1 MLQNILYMSKIVM
14 KFGGSSVA
22 DTDRILNV
30 ANIIKQKIDQKCKV
44 AVVVSAMAGVTNDLI
59 EKSKKISDDFPT
71 EEYDALLS
79 SGEQITSTLLAAA
92 LQKLGLQSRSWL
104 GWQIPIVTEGD
115 YKSSRIIAVNSKIL
129 NDCMNQGIVPIIP
142 GFQGLSKENRISTI
156 GRGGSDASAV
166 AIAKCL
172 EADFCEIYTDVDGVF
187 TTNPNLETKA
197 RKIEKISYEEML
209 EMASLGAKVMQS
221 SSVQKAMIN
230 DVEIYVR
237 STFSNNKGTLI
248 ASEDKISYDK
258 VITGVAYSIDDAK
271 VTLQG
276 VKDKPGVAS
285 SIFKPLYK
293 NNIVVDMIVQNISAD
308 NSKTDVTFTIKRE
321 DLKKTILVLEQ
332 LQNQLEFENLLTDD
346 KVSKVSIVGAGMI
359 THPGVA
365 YRMFDALSSKKI
377 NIMVISTS
385 EIKISVLVNEQNI
398 KEAVKIIHQVFEL
411 DK

>member
-1 MLQNILYMSKIVM
+1 MSKIVM
-14 KFGGSSVA
+14 KFGGTSVA
-22 DTDRILNV
+22 DTDRISHV
-30 ANIIKQKIDQKCKV
+30 ANIIKAKIDQNHKI

-59 EKSKKISDDFPT
+59 QKSKKISDSFPID
-71 EEYDALLS
+71 EYDALLS
-79 SGEQITSTLLAAA
+79 SGEQVTATLLAAA
-92 LQKLGLQSRSWL
+92 LQKIGIKSRSWL

-115 YKSSRIIAVNSKIL
+115 HKNSRIISVNSKVL
-129 NDCMNQGIVPIIP
+129 NDCIDQDIVPIIP
-142 GFQGLSKENRISTI
+142 GFQGLTEGNRISTI

-187 TTNPNLETKA
+187 TTNPDLESKA
-197 RKIEKISYEEML
+197 KKIEKISYEEML

-230 DVEIYVR
+230 DVDIYVK
-237 STFSNNKGTLI
+237 STFSNNSGT
-248 ASEDKISYDK
+248 KIGSQDRVSYDK
-258 VITGVAYSIDDAK
+258 VITGVAYSSDDAK

-285 SIFKPLYK
+285 SIFKPLYE
-293 NNIVVDMIVQNISAD
+293 NNIVVDMIVQNVSAD
-308 NSKTDVTFTIKRE
+308 NSKTDVTFTIKRD
-321 DLKKTILVLEQ
+321 DLQKTTLVLEKLKEQ
-332 LQNQLEFENLLTDD
+332 LNFDKLLTDGH
-346 KVSKVSIVGAGMI
+346 VSKISIVGAGMI

-385 EIKISVLVNEQNI
+385 EIKISVLIDEKNT
-398 KEAVKIIHQVFEL
+398 KEAVKTIHQIFEL

>member
-1 MLQNILYMSKIVM
+1 MSKIVM
-14 KFGGSSVA
+14 KFGGTSVA
-22 DTDRILNV
+22 DTDRILDV
-30 ANIIKQKIDQKCKV
+30 ANIIKAKIDQNHKI

-59 EKSKKISDDFPT
+59 QKSKKISDSFPGD
-71 EEYDALLS
+71 EYDALLS
-79 SGEQITSTLLAAA
+79 SGEQVTATLLAAA
-92 LQKLGLQSRSWL
+92 LQKIGIKSRSWL

-115 YKSSRIIAVNSKIL
+115 HKNSRIISVNSKVL
-129 NDCMNQGIVPIIP
+129 NDCIDQDIVPIIP
-142 GFQGLSKENRISTI
+142 GFQGLTEGNRISTI

-187 TTNPNLETKA
+187 TTNPDLESKA
-197 RKIEKISYEEML
+197 KKIEKISYEEML

-230 DVEIYVR
+230 DVDIYVK
-237 STFSNNKGTLI
+237 STFSNNSGTKI
-248 ASEDKISYDK
+248 GSQDKVSYDK
-258 VITGVAYSIDDAK
+258 VITGVAYSSDDAK

-285 SIFKPLYK
+285 SIFKPLYE
-293 NNIVVDMIVQNISAD
+293 NNIVVDMIVQNVSAD
-308 NSKTDVTFTIKRE
+308 NSKTDVTFTIKRD
-321 DLKKTILVLEQ
+321 DLQKTTLVLEKLKEQ
-332 LQNQLEFENLLTDD
+332 LNFDKLLTDGN
-346 KVSKVSIVGAGMI
+346 VSKVSIVGAGMI

-365 YRMFDALSSKKI
+365 YRMFDALSSKNI

-385 EIKISVLVNEQNI
+385 EIKISVLIDEKNT
-398 KEAVKIIHQVFEL
+398 KEAVKKIHQIFEL